1 MASTP
6 CISPS
11 QRRALSN
18 PTSLPPLA
26 FIPPNLQELP
36 KDQHALKLY
45 RQMLSKAHI
54 PRNHLEYVQ
63 DLSKVSITAWRI
75 TVQLPFQFQ
84 LRKPK
89 RSNRRNNPPCSM
101 LSSWSIC
108 GQTEAN
114 KNDTAPYSRA
124 WHRSNFIN

>member
-45 RQMLSKAHI
+45 RQMLSKARI
-54 PRNHLEYVQ
+54 PRKHLEYIQ
-63 DLSKVSITAWRI
+63 DLSRSEHSAIPTGYYSPASHGI
-75 TVQLPFQFQ
+75 YDSLVQCRTFDWFGRPVRDSDINESTCNVFFFQE
-84 LRKPK
+84 
-89 RSNRRNNPPCSM
+89 RRMWKMCAQ
-101 LSSWSIC
+101 I
-108 GQTEAN
+108 
-114 KNDTAPYSRA
+114 
-124 WHRSNFIN
+124 